1 MSDTIF
7 CQTFETPC
15 GELILQSVAGKLIC
29 CDWSDGWHRA
39 TIARRLERAFP
50 HASCLE
56 REDEVIA
63 QTKRQLTEYFAGMR
77 KTFDVPLRLVGTDF
91 QHAVWQ
97 ELLKLPYGTLTT
109 YGEIAC
115 RIGRPEPSGPSEW
128 LWEKIRVPSL
138 CRAIGLSVQIVHS
151 QVTVADLMPSA
162 NSFRLKVWSSMTSAK
177 AVQSSRSARA
187 LSSHSLREL
196 EDPRNFG
203 IRIGA

>member
-1 MSDTIF
+1 MSEMIF
-7 CQTFETPC
+7 CQTFGTPC

-63 QTKRQLTEYFAGMR
+63 QTKRQLTEYFAGTR
-77 KTFDVPLRLVGTDF
+77 KTFDVPLRFIGTDF

-109 YGEIAC
+109 YGEIAR
-115 RIGRPEPSGPSEW
+115 RIGRPGAVRAVGVAVGENPCSILVPCH
-128 LWEKIRVPSL
+128 RVVGANRTL
-138 CRAIGLSVQIVHS
+138 TGYGGGFEAKRKLLQIEGFAS
-151 QVTVADLMPSA
+151 DGARESD
-162 NSFRLKVWSSMTSAK
+162 AK
-177 AVQSSRSARA
+177 
-187 LSSHSLREL
+187 
-196 EDPRNFG
+196 
-203 IRIGA
+203 IRIGIGDQTSLDPGA

>member
-1 MSDTIF
+1 MSETIF
-7 CQTFETPC
+7 CQTFGTPC

-29 CDWSDGWHRA
+29 CDWSDGWHRT

-63 QTKRQLTEYFAGMR
+63 QTKRQLTEYFAGTR
-77 KTFDVPLRLVGTDF
+77 KTFDVPLRFIGTDF

-115 RIGRPEPSGPSEW
+115 RIGRPGAVRAAGVAVGENPCSILVPCH
-128 LWEKIRVPSL
+128 RVV
-138 CRAIGLSVQIVHS
+138 G
-151 QVTVADLMPSA
+151 A
-162 NSFRLKVWSSMTSAK
+162 N
-177 AVQSSRSARA
+177 RA
-187 LSSHSLREL
+187 LTGYGGGFDAKRKLLQIEGFAFDGARES
-196 EDPRNFG
+196 DAK
-203 IRIGA
+203 IRIGIGDQTSLDPGA

>member
-1 MSDTIF
+1 MSETIF
-7 CQTFETPC
+7 CQTIVTPC

-115 RIGRPEPSGPSEW
+115 RIGRPGE
-128 LWEKIRVPSL
+128 L
-138 CRAIGLSVQIVHS
+138 
-151 QVTVADLMPSA
+151 
-162 NSFRLKVWSSMTSAK
+162 
-177 AVQSSRSARA
+177 RS
-187 LSSHSLREL
+187 SLRNFESQNEYGYKPCIKRRFQNAETL
-196 EDPRNFG
+196 QSRNQKNSS
-203 IRIGA
+203 

>member
-15 GELILQSVAGKLIC
+15 GELILQSAAGKLIC

-115 RIGRPEPSGPSEW
+115 RIGRPGAVRAVGGYGGGFDAKRKLLQIEGLEFDDVSESGAE
-128 LWEKIRVPSL
+128 
-138 CRAIGLSVQIVHS
+138 
-151 QVTVADLMPSA
+151 
-162 NSFRLKVWSSMTSAK
+162 LKVCTSAQFPL
-177 AVQSSRSARA
+177 A
-187 LSSHSLREL
+187 
-196 EDPRNFG
+196 P
-203 IRIGA
+203 GA

>member
-1 MSDTIF
+1 MSETIF

-50 HASCLE
+50 YASCLE

-77 KTFDVPLRLVGTDF
+77 KPFDVPLRLVGTDF

-115 RIGRPEPSGPSEW
+115 RIGRPGAVRAVGVAVGENPCSILVPCHRVVGANRALTGYGGGFDAKCKLLQIEGLEFDDVSESGAE
-128 LWEKIRVPSL
+128 
-138 CRAIGLSVQIVHS
+138 
-151 QVTVADLMPSA
+151 
-162 NSFRLKVWSSMTSAK
+162 LKVCTSAQFPL
-177 AVQSSRSARA
+177 A
-187 LSSHSLREL
+187 
-196 EDPRNFG
+196 P
-203 IRIGA
+203 GA

>member
-1 MSDTIF
+1 MSETIF

-50 HASCLE
+50 YASCLE

-77 KTFDVPLRLVGTDF
+77 KTFDVLLRLVGTDF

-115 RIGRPEPSGPSEW
+115 RIG
-128 LWEKIRVPSL
+128 
-138 CRAIGLSVQIVHS
+138 
-151 QVTVADLMPSA
+151 
-162 NSFRLKVWSSMTSAK
+162 
-177 AVQSSRSARA
+177 
-187 LSSHSLREL
+187 
-196 EDPRNFG
+196 
-203 IRIGA
+203 